1 MGLELHPHPHPS
13 SGPKLKSQAEEPLRF
28 RRDLW
33 LLVNSKGN
41 KYKINFS
48 VCRVFVRAL
57 FRVRGLVDKK
67 YNFTTTSNEITT
79 TRIDPLIDL
88 LTRPLLKVTR
98 IGLQMASLSWKLDD
112 SVDQSLIK
120 GYRIILNS
128 KPNEILPPN
137 QHEYELRNI
146 KPGIYLYE

>member
-1 MGLELHPHPHPS
+1 M
-13 SGPKLKSQAEEPLRF
+13 
-28 RRDLW
+28 
-33 LLVNSKGN
+33 NSKAN
-41 KYKINFS
+41 TYKINFS
-48 VCRVFVRAL
+48 VGRIFVRAL
-57 FRVRGLVDKK
+57 FRVHGLIDTKS
-67 YNFTTTSNEITT
+67 NLTTTSNEITT

-146 KPGIYLYE
+146 KPGIYFYE